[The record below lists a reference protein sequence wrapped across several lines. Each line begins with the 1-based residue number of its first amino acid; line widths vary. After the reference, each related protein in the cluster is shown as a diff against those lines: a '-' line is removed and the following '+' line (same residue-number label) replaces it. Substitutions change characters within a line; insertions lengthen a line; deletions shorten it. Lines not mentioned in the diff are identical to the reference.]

1 MTRPQWGS
9 MREPNLDAEVEAFAR
24 KVMDAADDLRTATIR
39 LTSLDVEQL
48 FDSATEVT
56 EEFISMVAG
65 MDTAS
70 PALKAYAERV
80 AAGECRWCDIETL
93 ARPVPPEVAEMKS
106 LPQEFIWKWTP
117 EPPQAPPPPPPPVW
131 PPAQTSTGRFRPAD
145 NVVGPSDWPEDFEDF
160 PDDRPWR

>member
-9 MREPNLDAEVEAFAR
+9 MREPDLDAEVEAFAR
-24 KVMDAADDLRTATIR
+24 KVMDAADNLRTATIR
-39 LTSLDVEQL
+39 LTSIDVDEL
-48 FDSATEVT
+48 FNSATEVT

-70 PALKAYAERV
+70 PALKAYADRV

-106 LPQEFIWKWTP
+106 LPQEFTWKWAP
-117 EPPQAPPPPPPPVW
+117 EPPQAPPPPTW
-131 PPAQTSTGRFRPAD
+131 PPTQTSTGRFRPAD
-145 NVVGPSDWPEDFEDF
+145 GAVGPSDWPDEFEDY